1 MKSFIKFGSVNK
13 ISKLKYF
20 SFDLAIFKMGIKI
33 ELFNCLRRIFWKV
46 LTEGLQI
53 SCFVITVWQ
62 FM

>member
-33 ELFNCLRRIFWKV
+33 ELFNCLRRIF
-46 LTEGLQI
+46 
-53 SCFVITVWQ
+53 
-62 FM
+62 